1 MVNDASAL
9 PGLLNTS
16 TQANASYHDLKS
28 LNELRTLGKRDQG
41 AALEAAARQ
50 FESHFLKTLIKTM
63 REANEALGDNDLFGG
78 ESVDFY
84 QEMHDEQLAA
94 TLSAQNSLGL
104 ADLMIRQLSMPSMD
118 SPKAPRFPLN
128 QNEETVAN
136 PVAPAVPTLLK
147 RPTVVSASNN
157 EPNRSAE
164 PAKFF
169 ASVLPQAERAA
180 KELGV
185 PTEILLAQTALE
197 TGWGRSTQNGQGNHR
212 YFGIKA
218 DGRWQGEAVP
228 QQTLEYIE
236 QKPQAV
242 SAMFRDYSN
251 RDDAFAD
258 YVNFIKQSPRYRQAI
273 SGQPDAR
280 QYISGLQKGGYATDP
295 QYADKVMRIYD
306 GELFKSALSEAR
318 KLLGNVIR

>member
-1 MVNDASAL
+1 MIKDASAL
-9 PGLLNTS
+9 PGLLNAS

-28 LNELRTLGKRDQG
+28 LNELRSLGRRDG
-41 AALEAAARQ
+41 DAALEAAARQ

-63 REANEALGDNDLFGG
+63 REANEALGDDELFGG

-104 ADLMIRQLSMPSMD
+104 ADLMIRQLSMPTTT

-128 QNEETVAN
+128 NNEKSVENA
-136 PVAPAVPTLLK
+136 PAPAVPMLLK
-147 RPTVVSASNN
+147 RAAVAPVTNT
-157 EPNRSAE
+157 EPSQATE

-180 KELGV
+180 KALGV

-197 TGWGRSTQNGQGNHR
+197 TGWGRSTQSGQGNHR

-218 DGRWQGEAVP
+218 DGRWQGEAVQ
-228 QQTLEYIE
+228 QQTLEYVE
-236 QKPQAV
+236 QKPQSV
-242 SAMFRDYSN
+242 SALFRDYAN
-251 RDDAFAD
+251 RDDAFTD
-258 YVNFIKQSPRYRQAI
+258 YVNFIKQSPRYQQAI

-280 QYISGLQKGGYATDP
+280 QYISGLQQGGYATDP

-306 GELFKSALSEAR
+306 GDLFKSALSEAR

>member
-1 MVNDASAL
+1 
-9 PGLLNTS
+9 
-16 TQANASYHDLKS
+16 
-28 LNELRTLGKRDQG
+28 
-41 AALEAAARQ
+41 
-50 FESHFLKTLIKTM
+50 M
-63 REANEALGDNDLFGG
+63 REANEALGDDELFGG

-104 ADLMIRQLSMPSMD
+104 ADLMIRQLSMPTTP
-118 SPKAPRFPLN
+118 SPKASRFPLSN
-128 QNEETVAN
+128 NEKSVENA
-136 PVAPAVPTLLK
+136 PAPAVPMLLK
-147 RPTVVSASNN
+147 RPTVAPVSNTESN
-157 EPNRSAE
+157 RATE

-180 KELGV
+180 KALGV
-185 PTEILLAQTALE
+185 PTEVLLAQAALE
-197 TGWGRSTQNGQGNHR
+197 TGWGRSTQSGQGNHR

-218 DGRWQGEAVP
+218 DGRWQGEAVQ
-228 QQTLEYIE
+228 QQTLEYVE
-236 QKPQAV
+236 QKPQSV
-242 SAMFRDYSN
+242 SALFRDYANSE
-251 RDDAFAD
+251 DAFTD
-258 YVNFIKQSPRYRQAI
+258 YVNFIKQSPRYQQAI

-306 GELFKSALSEAR
+306 GDLFKSALSEAR